1 MYFFFPGLT
10 VAFYAGFLYKLV
22 KLSIIQEDHEDEDTY
37 NKRVN
42 EYEGY
47 VFITLGLSQILTGFW
62 MNRFSEKFNTFKLAT
77 IGTLMVELAGFVS
90 FVCYYLKSYP
100 LCFLASFLWGS
111 SETFLQTNTGGLIS
125 KVFPGK
131 VEGFSVYRIFFACGV
146 VFVLIINIAL
156 SSYDPYIFLTIILVL
171 QTLVSVVSLNLRY
184 LEVPSNEKATN
195 G

>member
-1 MYFFFPGLT
+1 M
-10 VAFYAGFLYKLV
+10 
-22 KLSIIQEDHEDEDTY
+22 
-37 NKRVN
+37 RVN

-77 IGTLMVELAGFVS
+77 IGTLMVEMAGFVS

-100 LCFLASFLWGS
+100 LCFLASFLWGA
-111 SETFLQTNTGGLIS
+111 SETFLQTNTGGLIA

-131 VEGFSVYRIFFACGV
+131 VEGFSVYRIFFAIGV

-156 SSYDPYIFLTIILVL
+156 SSYDPYIFLTIVLVL
-171 QTLVSVVSLNLRY
+171 QTLVSVVSLNLRF
-184 LEVPSNEKATN
+184 LEVPSTERVTNEESLLSKEEQIETKELN
-195 G
+195 E